1 MSDMAF
7 NLVELYTSLTKR
19 GQAYAELMKETPAN
33 NFNALGSIP
42 VCSELTIHH
51 YHDGSM
57 IYSYTADKQAV
68 AIDGRARVAGVR
80 NFC

>member
-1 MSDMAF
+1 
-7 NLVELYTSLTKR
+7 
-19 GQAYAELMKETPAN
+19 MKETPAN

-51 YHDGSM
+51 YNDGSM

-80 NFC
+80 AFT